1 MTLSTVPTIAGAG
14 VPPRVLFLDDD
25 ERILKS
31 LKALFR
37 SRYDVLTTTEGQ
49 IALEYMRQGHV
60 HVVVSDQRMPG
71 MSGVEFLRKAKEVS
85 PDTIRILLTGYSDLT
100 AIVGSINDG
109 EVFRFIDKPWDNQ
122 EIQETI
128 GEAVAIA
135 VKLAR
140 GAPPA
145 PAVTAQRLSKMDE
158 TLLVISPHKPLY
170 EEVNAIAKGSCQVTR
185 ALSLR
190 EALEVL
196 KFIDVRVIVAEAAP
210 GNEDISLFLRLLKSK
225 YPQIVTLLVTSSAD
239 AETAIGLI
247 NQAQLFRLLVPP
259 VSAEVL
265 KSSIDAAIRH
275 ALSLKAAPVTL
286 ARHTVQAAPAP
297 KRTSMSSWLVD
308 GLRALPARLGF

>member
-1 MTLSTVPTIAGAG
+1 MVSNVATIAGAG

-25 ERILKS
+25 ERILKT

-49 IALEYMRQGHV
+49 IALEYMKQGHV

-71 MSGVEFLRKAKEVS
+71 MTGVEFLRKAKEVS
-85 PDTIRILLTGYSDLT
+85 PNTIRILLTGYSDLT
-100 AIVGSINDG
+100 AIVGSINHG
-109 EVFRFIDKPWDNQ
+109 EIFRFIDKPWDNE

-128 GEAVAIA
+128 GEAVAIGMN
-135 VKLAR
+135 LAR
-140 GAPPA
+140 TQPPA
-145 PAVTAQRLSKMDE
+145 GTASQRAPKMDE
-158 TLLVISPHKPLY
+158 ALLVISAYKPLF
-170 EEVNAIAKGSCQVTR
+170 EEVSAIAKGICPVTR

-196 KFIDVRVIVAEAAP
+196 KFVDVRVIVAEASS
-210 GNEDISLFLRLLKSK
+210 GSEDIALFFRLLKNK
-225 YPQIVTLLVTSSAD
+225 YPQIVALLITPSAD

-259 VSAEVL
+259 VSPELL
-265 KSSIDAAIRH
+265 KSSIDAAIWH
-275 ALSLKAAPVTL
+275 ALSLKETPATL
-286 ARHTVQAAPAP
+286 ARHAVQKTPEP
-297 KRTSMSSWLVD
+297 KRTSMSAWLID